1 MKTGEN
7 RAGTTVIQLQ
17 DIGKSYFLENHT
29 EVPVLTQ
36 IDLIIERGEFVSVMG
51 PSGAGK
57 STLMNILGCLD
68 RPTKGSYLLDGEEVA
83 SLNDNQLA
91 YTRNKKIGFV
101 FQSFNLLPRLSALDN
116 VILPMIYGNVYK
128 SERKE
133 RAARMLAAVG
143 LGDRRDHMPAEM
155 SGGQR
160 QRVAIARALV
170 NDPAIIMADE
180 PTGNLDSKS
189 TKEVMEIFSNLHK
202 AGKTVILVTHELSVA
217 EYANRHVILS
227 DGHISKDIRGTLG

>member
-1 MKTGEN
+1 MTINK
-7 RAGTTVIQLQ
+7 
-17 DIGKSYFLENHT
+17 
-29 EVPVLTQ
+29 
-36 IDLIIERGEFVSVMG
+36 GEFVSVMG

-68 RPTKGSYLLDGEEVA
+68 RPSFGSYQLDGKEVA
-83 SLNDNQLA
+83 NLSDSELA

-116 VILPMIYGNVYK
+116 VILPMIYGNVFK
-128 SERKE
+128 KERKQ
-133 RAARMLAAVG
+133 RAIEVLKSVG
-143 LGDRRDHMPAEM
+143 LEDRIYHMPTEM
-155 SGGQR
+155 SGGQK

-189 TKEVMEIFSNLHK
+189 TREVMEIFSRLYEM
-202 AGKTVILVTHELSVA
+202 GKTVILVTHELDVA
-217 EYANRHVILS
+217 DYATRHVVLS
-227 DGHISKDIRGTLG
+227 DGRISRDFRGRISHD